1 MQKEQCRILC
11 KKRGM
16 LTAYEGE
23 TARYVRSRGE
33 EHIKALKRKDEN
45 SVLNKHLKNE
55 HSEEENDVKFEMN
68 LTGVFKT
75 PLERQINEGNRIKN
89 KQNNLLLNSKQEF
102 HKPSVD
108 RNKERSIPDFKCNNC
123 DFKVKNTKDLNVHIF
138 KEHTE
143 LIVEVAKDK
152 NQKILMNSR
161 NQSSII

>member
-1 MQKEQCRILC
+1 M
-11 KKRGM
+11 
-16 LTAYEGE
+16 
-23 TARYVRSRGE
+23 
-33 EHIKALKRKDEN
+33 N
-45 SVLNKHLKNE
+45 SN
-55 HSEEENDVKFEMN
+55 
-68 LTGVFKT
+68 GVFKT

-108 RNKERSIPDFKCNNC
+108 RNKERSIPDLKCNNC

-143 LIVEVAKDK
+143 LMEEDRQLIVEVAKDK

-161 NQSSII
+161 NQSTLI